1 MLALIVVVSVW
12 MISELRL
19 LLKRWLDKKSL
30 EASTPE
36 AGQTPCFTRR
46 LTMEEYELQKM
57 ETTRK
62 ELEKLTASE
71 EFKRMQTSQSRSK
84 KSNAVSRS
92 VLDVDISRLDSL
104 DAEESDLD
112 EHNTTLAPMAR
123 DLDISID

>member
-1 MLALIVVVSVW
+1 
-12 MISELRL
+12 
-19 LLKRWLDKKSL
+19 
-30 EASTPE
+30 
-36 AGQTPCFTRR
+36 
-46 LTMEEYELQKM
+46 MEEYELQKM